1 MTSDN
6 TYCNPIEGAN
16 YGVKLSFEEELKK
29 SIEKAKKEGKP
40 LFLVGPLFSGKTNA
54 IKRAVY
60 EGIID
65 KDRDCVIEIGK
76 GLIYKYYEERLKK
89 LFNENRFLII
99 EGSEYHLKRIFREY
113 ISKEKAERSDESNK
127 IIAKL
132 LELLESFGRKK
143 KDNGDSQNPN
153 NIQIVEAKITRE
165 DADKIFDY
173 YVDEFLEKQGG
184 KPKVYKSELMK
195 KKEYFIK
202 MAYFGDEEEIFIP
215 QYLKYLIEK
224 FSDKDEE
231 ELKLM
236 IKEEKE
242 KEKVL
247 LGYFGIE
254 MKESNYIVGNI
265 LRTLKKF
272 KSTSRSELARIFGSI
287 SNLGGIAVCIL
298 SLLLVF
304 YNRMKDVGLE
314 KYMRVFHLW
323 KEMPREKQMA
333 LCSILDEKHKL
344 FPGSSY
350 TFLSSWF
357 SKDENELKGKI
368 EELLKSQL
376 YLTLENIYR
385 DERYRL
391 ALEKQQK
398 MIESH
403 EIRIKEIEEDLKKL
417 KKMKRRSEKIGYTFG
432 TTRIKTERQLIE
444 KFKSVYGVTINQ
456 RTLVGI
462 GASSIDKEVTEMAS
476 NIIKETSNKLVLIV
490 GVPGSGKSIL
500 LYIIGREL
508 LKQGKKLYLIED
520 FDNFNF
526 SNFSKLGNDAYAI
539 LDVGTK
545 IDGKKVVEKISNFAG
560 SYRSLHLIIAI
571 RSSFIKNQEY
581 LKKLEGRADVYI
593 TNIKMSKYVLLEIAK
608 RHLRLIR
615 YSVPS
620 AHLTP
625 SQIDSIAST
634 LVEKSY
640 GSPLYISE
648 AVKKIFSEIKKRGE
662 FSENILSSLPNG
674 ISGLIWNI
682 ISEEIDRSPPLLL
695 SYYLVSHYPNF
706 PVELLS
712 SAEEL
717 FGIPFPNY
725 VNEVSE
731 EKAVTLHSWY
741 REVTDQIFKGKY
753 IEVNF
758 TRAKVIKEKFIEK
771 IREVQTANF
780 LGKRVNYYIETLK
793 KTLNKKEALQG
804 LKKTFYDFIYRI
816 GKRVSLVN
824 LADAIMLFLI
834 FHATKRELINMETRY
849 GFMISKERVDPKKL
863 DENSYRFYTKLIRFL
878 LTTYLKNFKEE
889 DVNQRPFYV
898 LSMLYISRLLTGNFA
913 KRVDEEFLGE
923 KEPSLTLKDITRYYF
938 ESSKL
943 IRLYISTLVSFLE
956 KIGYIKPRSKFE
968 EGVLLF
974 CKGMYN
980 EAIQKLD
987 EAIRL
992 NPSKAKHHYY
1002 KGKVLRLLKR
1012 YEEAIKEFD
1021 EAIRLNPNKAEY
1033 HEGKG
1038 IALYYLKR
1046 YEEAI
1051 KEFEEAIKL
1060 NPSKARYHYRK
1071 GIVLSS
1077 LYKNEEAIKEFD
1089 EAIRLNPNKAE
1100 YHESKGLS
1108 LHYLKRYEEAVEE
1121 FDKAIKLDPINPSYH
1136 LSKGRSLSYLKRYDE
1151 AIKEFDKAIKLDP
1164 TNPDYYYSKAIALK
1178 ELHRFIEAIESL
1190 QMALNLS
1197 PGDPSYLILFA
1208 RLKALLDSPEE
1219 GLNKIKDAIESGV
1232 TNKNEL
1238 CEKVNNQLGKAF
1250 IGKEKKVLLDI
1261 KNTICIK
1268 GRSYKN
1274 GIDKK

>member
-1 MTSDN
+1 MTSN
-6 TYCNPIEGAN
+6 STYCSPIEGAN

-65 KDRDCVIEIGK
+65 KNRDCIIEINK

-89 LFNENRFLII
+89 LFDENRFLII
-99 EGSEYHLKRIFREY
+99 EGNEYHLKRIFKEY
-113 ISKEKAERSDESNK
+113 ISKEKAGKSDESNK
-127 IIAKL
+127 IMAKF
-132 LELLESFGRKK
+132 LELLEFFGRKK
-143 KDNGDSQNPN
+143 KDNGDPQSPN
-153 NIQIVEAKITRE
+153 NIQIVEAKITKE

-173 YVDEFLEKQGG
+173 YVEEFLKKQAG

-215 QYLKYLIEK
+215 QYLKYSIEK

-236 IKEEKE
+236 IKEERE

-247 LGYFGIE
+247 LGYFGIG

-287 SNLGGIAVCIL
+287 SNLGGIAVGIV
-298 SLLLVF
+298 SLLIAF
-304 YNRMKDVGLE
+304 YSRVKDVGLE
-314 KYMRVFHLW
+314 KYMRVFQLW
-323 KEMPREKQMA
+323 KEMSQEKQMA
-333 LCSILDEKHKL
+333 LCSILDEEYKL
-344 FPGSSY
+344 FLGSSY

-357 SKDENELKGKI
+357 SKDETELKGKI
-368 EELLKSQL
+368 EELLKNKL
-376 YLTLENIYR
+376 YLILENIYK
-385 DERYRL
+385 DEKYRS

-398 MIESH
+398 TIESH
-403 EIRIKEIEEDLKKL
+403 EIRIRVIEGDLEKL
-417 KKMKRRSEKIGYTFG
+417 KKIKRRSEKINYTAG

-444 KFKSVYGVTINQ
+444 KFKSVYNITINQ

-462 GASSIDKEVTEMAS
+462 GASSIDKEVTDMALD
-476 NIIKETSNKLVLIV
+476 IIKEASNKLVLIV
-490 GVPGSGKSIL
+490 GKPGSGKSTL

-539 LDVGTK
+539 LDVGTN
-545 IDGKKVVEKISNFAG
+545 IDGKKVVEKISNIAG

-571 RSSFIKNQEY
+571 RSSFVKDQEY
-581 LKKLEGRADVYI
+581 LKKVEGREDVYI
-593 TNIKMSKYVLLEIAK
+593 TDIKMSRRVLLEIAK
-608 RHLRLIR
+608 RNLRLIR

-625 SQIDSIAST
+625 SQLDSIALA

-648 AVKKIFSEIKKRGE
+648 AIKKISSEIKKRGE
-662 FSENILSSLPNG
+662 FSEDILSSLPNG

-682 ISEEIDRSPPLLL
+682 ISEEINKSPPLLL

-706 PVELLS
+706 PLELLS

-717 FGIPFPNY
+717 FNIPFPNY
-725 VNEVSE
+725 ANEVSE
-731 EKAVTLHSWY
+731 EKTVTLHSLY
-741 REVTDQIFKGKY
+741 RDVTDQIFNGSY
-753 IEVNF
+753 VEVNF

-793 KTLNKKEALQG
+793 VTLNKKGVLQG

-824 LADAIMLFLI
+824 LADATMLFLV
-834 FHATKRELINMETRY
+834 FHATKRELINTETRY
-849 GFMISKERVDPKKL
+849 GFMISKERVDSKKL
-863 DENSYRFYTKLIRFL
+863 DENSYQFYAKFIRFL

-913 KRVDEEFLGE
+913 KRVNEEFLGE
-923 KEPSLTLKDITRYYF
+923 KEPSLTLKDIARYYF

-943 IRLYISTLVSFLE
+943 IRLYISALVSLLE

-968 EGVLLF
+968 EGILLL

-992 NPSKAKHHYY
+992 KPDKARYHYY
-1002 KGKVLRLLKR
+1002 KGKVLRTLKR
-1012 YEEAIKEFD
+1012 YDEAIKEFD

-1033 HEGKG
+1033 HEAKG
-1038 IALYYLKR
+1038 LALHYLKR

-1051 KEFEEAIKL
+1051 KEFDEAIKL
-1060 NPSKARYHYRK
+1060 DPSKARYHYRK
-1071 GIVLSS
+1071 GIALSS
-1077 LYKNEEAIKEFD
+1077 LYKDDEAIKEFD

-1108 LHYLKRYEEAVEE
+1108 LHYLKKYEEAVEE

-1178 ELHRFIEAIESL
+1178 ELHRFMEAIESL

-1208 RLKALLDSPEE
+1208 RLKALIDSPEE
-1219 GLNKIKDAIESGV
+1219 WLSKIKDAIESGI
-1232 TNKNEL
+1232 TNKVEL
-1238 CEKVNNQLGKAF
+1238 CEKVNNQLRKAF
-1250 IGKEKKVLLDI
+1250 IEKEKRALLNI
-1261 KNTICIK
+1261 NNTVCLNR
-1268 GRSYKN
+1268 GNYKN
-1274 GIDKK
+1274 GKAE